1 MFVLFMGGSMFTISG
16 TLGGDFVNVVSYLI
30 SKDNLGDQAD
40 TVILGNVKQYLNKCF
55 NDNGKILTELGLVPS
70 DMESFEKLKL
80 AQLEIEEL
88 KSQFNDKLYK
98 FVYSEY
104 MEELE
109 QRINYK
115 SQDLKLVALSDGDEP
130 IQFQSLLGTFNEYA
144 SNNGKKESWSI
155 ESTSED
161 NCGVSHTDEVSYH
174 PKNCYPTDKS
184 WSSDSDTNLQNAKEK
199 LIDIRTMINS
209 TKDTTDSNSM
219 IKILEDLKDKYQEF
233 LQAEI
238 ATLEKYIEKI
248 SILTNL
254 TKDYTSEDDELFS
267 FMNCRFIKDNVDV
280 ILYYLKNSFE
290 NDMFEV
296 GVYLLIAAFAMPFG
310 VSFTIL
316 LIMISNE
323 EIEKN
328 KKKEEEKEK
337 KRQSIIIPPING
349 VKEEKDKPEG
359 NCSEERSLKP
369 KS

>member
-1 MFVLFMGGSMFTISG
+1 M
-16 TLGGDFVNVVSYLI
+16 
-30 SKDNLGDQAD
+30 
-40 TVILGNVKQYLNKCF
+40 KQYLNKCF

-70 DMESFEKLKL
+70 DMESFEKLKQ

-130 IQFQSLLGTFNEYA
+130 IQFQSLLGTFNQYA
-144 SNNGKKESWSI
+144 SNKGNKESWSI
-155 ESTSED
+155 DSTSED
-161 NCGVSHTDEVSYH
+161 NCGVSHTNEVSYH

-209 TKDTTDSNSM
+209 AKDTTNSNSM

-349 VKEEKDKPEG
+349 VKEEKDKPED